1 MAEADVAA
9 SQNPPGREGSLDVVE
24 ALSRIHLFDGI
35 ARAGLEK
42 IAAIAREESYR
53 LGDIVFR
60 EGDAGGQLYL
70 ILDGQVRISR
80 EVQGMGEEALAV
92 LGPGDAFGEMALID
106 EFPRSA
112 DARVHQRCRLL
123 VISKEAMEDLLF
135 LEKDLAYEILWNFVK
150 ILSAR
155 LRETND
161 KMTFLSVTGK
171 F

>member
-1 MAEADVAA
+1 MAEAEAA
-9 SQNPPGREGSLDVVE
+9 ATAGATRQDGELDVVE

-35 ARAGLEK
+35 AREGLEK
-42 IAAIAREESYR
+42 IAAIAREESHR
-53 LGDIVFR
+53 LGNVIFR
-60 EGDAGGQLYL
+60 EGDTGGELYL
-70 ILDGQVRISR
+70 ILEGQVRISR

-92 LGPGDAFGEMALID
+92 LGPGDAFGEMALIED
-106 EFPRSA
+106 FPRSA
-112 DARVHQRCRLL
+112 DARVHARCRLL